1 MKRFFFTAIAIAA
14 VAVSC
19 TKSGL
24 LESPQTYETPISF
37 EPYTGKAPVTKAT
50 EADDAT
56 LRTGFRVIGFTADG
70 EGAITNATKPYLKKM
85 VTGTLAEDKTT
96 TWAYKGDMFW
106 PNDQLVFVAYGLNV
120 NGTPVVNETAG
131 ADYGDVTVGDDIFKM
146 GADYTEFIYKVPAE
160 RSAQKDLIISPVKV
174 GERGKTVDMQLY
186 HVLSRIGFSIDIKN
200 EVDAEADRPDVA
212 ITDIELTGDFITEAT
227 FDLETAVAVGESV
240 TYDCD
245 GTPAATTYD
254 FFATDETFTTSAPG
268 KQEIDVTDND
278 ERFLM
283 IIPTGDTGA
292 GANAQVKVSYSIDGK
307 DQTPAVLSLANFQ
320 FHAGKAY
327 EFVFTLSTVEVGF
340 GVEVDDWDDETP
352 ETYPVK

>member
-70 EGAITNATKPYLKKM
+70 EGAITNATNPYLRKM
-85 VTGTLAEDKTT
+85 VTGTLAEDETT

-131 ADYGDVTVGDDIFKM
+131 ADYGDVTITSDDIFKK
-146 GADYTEFIYKVPAE
+146 GTDYTEFIYKVPAA

-186 HVLSRIGFSIDIKN
+186 HVLSRVGFSIDIQN
-200 EVDAEADRPDVA
+200 EVDDENDRPVVQ
-212 ITDIELTGDFITEAT
+212 ITDIELTGNFISGEAT
-227 FDLETAVAVGESV
+227 FDLKDAVEAGETITYNV
-240 TYDCD
+240 TGDP
-245 GTPAATTYD
+245 TLTTYD
-254 FFATDETFTTSAPG
+254 FFGIGETFTTSAPG
-268 KQEIDVTDND
+268 KQEIDVKNDD
-278 ERFLM
+278 ERFMM
-283 IIPTGDTGA
+283 IIPTGEEGA
-292 GANAQVKVSYSIDGK
+292 GAAAQVKVTYSIGGK
-307 DQTPAVLSLANFQ
+307 DQEPAVLSLPDFK
-320 FHAGKAY
+320 FLAGKAY

-340 GVEVDDWDDETP
+340 GST
-352 ETYPVK
+352 